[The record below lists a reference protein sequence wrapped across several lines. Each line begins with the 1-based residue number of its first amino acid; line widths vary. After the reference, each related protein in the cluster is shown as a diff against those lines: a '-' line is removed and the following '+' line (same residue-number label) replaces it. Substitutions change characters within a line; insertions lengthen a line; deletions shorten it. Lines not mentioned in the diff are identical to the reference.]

1 MKKTLK
7 VGGMIFILA
16 IIVAQG
22 NQSFGQEKKQGP
34 PTFEKL
40 LEKMDANSDGKLAK
54 SEVKG
59 PLEKDFS
66 TIDADG
72 DGFITKTEFDK
83 APKPKG
89 EKGGRK

>member
-16 IIVAQG
+16 ILVAQG
-22 NQSFGQEKKQGP
+22 NHSFGQEKKQGP
-34 PTFEKL
+34 PTFAHL

-66 TIDADG
+66 TIDTDG
-72 DGFITKTEFDK
+72 DGFITQAEFDK